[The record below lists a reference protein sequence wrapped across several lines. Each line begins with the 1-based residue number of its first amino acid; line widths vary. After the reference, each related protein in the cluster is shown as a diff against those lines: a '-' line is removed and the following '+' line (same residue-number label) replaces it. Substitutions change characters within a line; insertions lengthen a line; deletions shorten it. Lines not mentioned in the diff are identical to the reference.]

1 MTVET
6 FLKVF
11 RFDNAICSEIKTPY
25 TAEID
30 IPCYAIEEVI
40 NEPGNKKYNYY
51 SYNNNT
57 GSYNMRRL
65 YWSEGIF
72 TNYLYHQKQEELKRM
87 LNAGTLYKTIVQQV
101 VTADKIIDDTVKKLE
116 NNDNEIQLA
125 KLNNDTDKYR
135 KLLNNLRLI
144 TREEVYKNMIFV
156 WGA

>member
-1 MTVET
+1 M
-6 FLKVF
+6 
-11 RFDNAICSEIKTPY
+11 
-25 TAEID
+25 
-30 IPCYAIEEVI
+30 
-40 NEPGNKKYNYY
+40 
-51 SYNNNT
+51 
-57 GSYNMRRL
+57 
-65 YWSEGIF
+65 SEGIF

-156 WGA
+156 

>member
-1 MTVET
+1 
-6 FLKVF
+6 
-11 RFDNAICSEIKTPY
+11 
-25 TAEID
+25 
-30 IPCYAIEEVI
+30 
-40 NEPGNKKYNYY
+40 
-51 SYNNNT
+51 
-57 GSYNMRRL
+57 MRRL

-156 WGA
+156 